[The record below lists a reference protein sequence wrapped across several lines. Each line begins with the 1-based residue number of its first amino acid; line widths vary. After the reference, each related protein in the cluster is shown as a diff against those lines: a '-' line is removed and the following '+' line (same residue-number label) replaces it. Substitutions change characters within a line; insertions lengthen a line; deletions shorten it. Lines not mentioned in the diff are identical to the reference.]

1 MDRNSVLRWLAIA
14 GAIFLFWKFGL
25 PLITGDKDKPKPI
38 PGASET
44 YVNGPGFVPD
54 AIDPPLKEG
63 ETNKPSESEA
73 DLCKIQGQLF
83 DAELSARGAAL
94 THFYLRGAQYA
105 GPGGFDLSTTPDQE
119 RWRSL
124 RTLFRGAES
133 NDQVKYDRFVWKLE
147 RGEGDKACKFTY
159 EDEGLVKIEKTVSAG
174 ERPYEL
180 VVDTKITNLAS
191 APKKHQ
197 LTISASSYH
206 READVKGSLGRQSPF
221 QTELSCAVAKDVTRK
236 SKDDLKGGTFTAAGT
251 DRYAAVTSLYFAQ
264 ALIPVGEGDKPA
276 CALSAEGG
284 WMSAG
289 FQGDDAEATLYQ
301 ARLAYPPKELAPQAT
316 ASYKQIAFFGP
327 KEKDVLKNAGGGAH
341 VGLKDVTNLGFFTPV
356 ARVLIGILDFIHDHI
371 TFGNWGLAIIVL
383 TVSIRTILFPLT
395 FKSIKTTIAMRR
407 LKPEVDALNA
417 KFADDAQAK
426 NLAMME
432 LWKKHGVNPFGG
444 CLPQL
449 VQMPVWFAMYTTLQ
463 TAVEMYHTKFLWFSD
478 LSQPD
483 KYFILPLLLGVF
495 MIVQQR
501 IVPQQ
506 GMDPMQQKM
515 MMYMMPAVFTVM
527 MLFLPAALG
536 VYMLTNS
543 LLGIGQQLAVERLAP
558 SGGGGP
564 SSKKGTGKEI
574 VVKQVGETRKDSKN
588 SKPPPSEKAARA

>member
-1 MDRNSVLRWLAIA
+1 MDRNSVLRWLGIA
-14 GAIFLFWKFGL
+14 AAIFLFWKFGL
-25 PLITGDKDKPKPI
+25 PLITGSNDKPKAI
-38 PGASET
+38 AGANET

-54 AIDPPLKEG
+54 DVDPPLKDG
-63 ETNKPSESEA
+63 EPNKPVETDA
-73 DLCKIQGQLF
+73 DLCKIQGKRF
-83 DAELSARGAAL
+83 DAILSTRGAAL
-94 THFYLRGAQYA
+94 THFYLRDAQYA
-105 GPGGFDLSTTPDQE
+105 GADGFDLSTTWGEE

-124 RTLFRGAES
+124 RTLFRGAEA

-147 RGEGDKACKFTY
+147 RGENDHSCKFTY
-159 EDEGLVKIEKTVSAG
+159 KDDGLVEIVKTVSAG
-174 ERPYEL
+174 ERPFEL
-180 VVDTKITNLAS
+180 IVDTTIKNLAE

-197 LTISASSYH
+197 LTISAAAFH
-206 READVKGSLGRQSPF
+206 REAEVKGSLGRQSPF
-221 QTELSCAVAKDVTRK
+221 QTELSCAVGKDVVRK
-236 SKDDLKGGTFTAAGT
+236 TKDDLKGGTFTAAGT

-264 ALIPVGEGDKPA
+264 ALVPVEADPKPA
-276 CALSAEGG
+276 CALAAEGG
-284 WMSAG
+284 WQASG
-289 FQGDDAEATLYQ
+289 FTGEDAEATVYS

-316 ASYKQIAFFGP
+316 ASYKQIAFYGP
-327 KEKDVLKNAGGGAH
+327 KEKDVLKNAAGGGW
-341 VGLKDVTNLGFFTPV
+341 VNLKDVTNLGFFTPV
-356 ARVLIGILDFIHDHI
+356 ARVLIGFLDFIHDHI
-371 TFGNWGLAIIVL
+371 TFGNWGLAIIVM
-383 TVSIRTILFPLT
+383 TITIRTLLFPLT

-478 LSQPD
+478 LSAPD
-483 KYFILPLLLGVF
+483 KYYVLPLLLGVF

-515 MMYMMPAVFTVM
+515 MMYMLPAVFTVM

-543 LLGIGQQLAVERLAP
+543 LLGIGQQLAVERIAP
-558 SGGGGP
+558 RGTGTGGG
-564 SSKKGTGKEI
+564 SEI
-574 VVKQVGETRKDSKN
+574 VVKQKGEVRKDKQ

>member
-1 MDRNSVLRWLAIA
+1 MDRNSVLRWIVMAA
-14 GAIFLFWKFGL
+14 AIFLFWKFGL
-25 PLITGDKDKPKPI
+25 PLITGSNDKPQAGSLP
-38 PGASET
+38 AET

-54 AIDPPLKEG
+54 PIDPPLKPG
-63 ETNKPSESEA
+63 ETNQPVETDA
-73 DLCKIQGQLF
+73 DVCKVQGTRF
-83 DAELSARGAAL
+83 DAMFSARGAAL
-94 THFYLRGAQYA
+94 THVYLRDAQYA
-105 GPGGFDLSTTPDQE
+105 GPEGFDLSTTPDQE

-124 RTLFRGAES
+124 RTLFRSPEA
-133 NDQVKYDRFVWKLE
+133 NDQVKFDRFLWKLE
-147 RGEGDKACKFTY
+147 RGEKDKSCRFTY
-159 EDEGLVKIEKTVSAG
+159 EDDTVRIVKTVAAG
-174 ERPYEL
+174 ERPFEL
-180 VVDTKITNLAS
+180 DVETSLTNLAP
-191 APKKHQ
+191 APKRHQ
-197 LTISASSYH
+197 LAIGAWAFRRNS
-206 READVKGSLGRQSPF
+206 EIKGSLGRQSPF
-221 QTELSCAVAKDVTRK
+221 QTELSCAVGKEVTRK
-236 SKDDLKGGTFTAAGT
+236 GKDDFKSGWFTAAGV

-264 ALIPVGEGDKPA
+264 ALVPRPGDGAVSETPA
-276 CALSAEGG
+276 CALLAEEWVTNGQ
-284 WMSAG
+284 ARDA
-289 FQGDDAEATLYQ
+289 DDAAAVYHAKLV
-301 ARLAYPPKELAPQAT
+301 YPAKELAPQASAT
-316 ASYKQIAFFGP
+316 YRQIAFFGP
-327 KEKDVLKNAGGGAH
+327 KEKDVLGKAAGGQ

-356 ARVLIGILDFIHDHI
+356 ARVLISVLDFIHDHI
-371 TFGNWGLAIIVL
+371 TFGNWGLAIIVMTIGL
-383 TVSIRTILFPLT
+383 RTMLFPLT

-478 LSQPD
+478 LSAPD
-483 KYFILPLLLGVF
+483 KFYILPLLLGVF

-515 MMYMMPAVFTVM
+515 MMYMLPAVFTFM

-543 LLGIGQQLAVERLAP
+543 LLGIGQQLAVERIAP
-558 SGGGGP
+558 RSE
-564 SSKKGTGKEI
+564 KQEI
-574 VVKQVGETRKDSKN
+574 VVKQVGE
-588 SKPPPSEKAARA
+588 KPKSSSLGKGKARV